1 MGMEKG
7 EERETEQAN
16 IDGEVMELAL
26 EAGRVLLENG
36 AEIFRVEET
45 MNRICQYY
53 GVKSANQFVL
63 SNGIFITAGDSKEQ
77 VYAKVQHIP
86 VSGSYLERVAAV
98 NQLSRRIV
106 EGKYTVSEAREE
118 LERIKLMPE
127 NAKRLQIMASA
138 VGCGAF
144 CYLFGGDTADCMAAF
159 ISGIIL
165 YLYVLFIKFPHLSK
179 IVGNVGGGAL
189 VTVICHILYIIGL
202 GHHLNFIIIGSVMP
216 LVPGVAFTNAIRD
229 VADGDYIS
237 GSVRMLD
244 ALLIFFCIAIGVG
257 MGLTILNALTGGALL

>member
-1 MGMEKG
+1 MENG
-7 EERETEQAN
+7 EEKELEQP
-16 IDGEVMELAL
+16 IDDGEVMALAL
-26 EAGRVLLENG
+26 EAGRILLENG

-45 MNRICQYY
+45 MHRICQYY

-63 SNGIFITAGDSKEQ
+63 SNGIFVTAGDRKEQ

-86 VSGSYLERVAAV
+86 VSDSYLERVAAV

-106 EGKYTVSEAREE
+106 EGKYTVSEAMAE
-118 LERIKLMPE
+118 LEKIKLMPE
-127 NAKRLQIMASA
+127 KTKYLQIMASA

-144 CYLFGGDTADCMAAF
+144 CYLFGGDIMDCMAAF
-159 ISGIIL
+159 ISGIFL
-165 YLYVLFIKFPHLSK
+165 YLYVLFIKAPYMSK

-189 VTVICHILYIIGL
+189 VTITCHILYICGL
-202 GHHLNFIIIGSVMP
+202 GHHFNFIIIGSVMP

-229 VADGDYIS
+229 IADGDYIS

-257 MGLTILNALTGGALL
+257 MGLTILNAVTGGASL